1 MPKIKVPR
9 KNISLDM
16 TAMCDVA
23 FLLLTF
29 FMLATKFKPE
39 QKAVVDIPSSQSEL
53 KVPENDLI
61 TIAVQKDGAVIFN
74 LDGQHTRLEMLEQMG
89 KEYKINFTS
98 TEKAEFVK
106 IEEIGLPLAKLKAV
120 LNMDGNMR
128 KNVKLEGVPVDSLN
142 NELADW
148 LRFARTSQRKFRYA
162 IKGDKDTDYPVVQRI
177 IATMQELNINKFNLI
192 TTLEK

>member
-53 KVPENDLI
+53 KIPEQDLI
-61 TIAVQKDGAVIFN
+61 TIAVQKDGAVIFS
-74 LDGQHTRLEMLEQMG
+74 LDGQHTRMEMLDKMSE
-89 KEYKINFTS
+89 KYKLKFSS
-98 TEKAEFVK
+98 TERAQFASM
-106 IEEIGLPLAKLKAV
+106 EEIGLPLVKLKSA
-120 LNMDGNMR
+120 LNLDAETM
-128 KNVKLEGVPVDSLN
+128 KKLKYEGVPCDSTN

-148 LRFARTSQRKFRYA
+148 LRFARESQRKFRFA
-162 IKGDKDTDYPVVQRI
+162 IKGDKDTDYPTVEKI
-177 IATMQELNINKFNLI
+177 IGTLQDLNVNKFNLI